1 MKLKN
6 KINIIC
12 KYISPYVIFES
23 LIMNKIS
30 TALVVLLFLLAFSF
44 RFQNT
49 EMGNT
54 RSGEPL
60 YKDVSLTNLPL
71 AVVSGPGMD
80 AEASDVDGDGDL
92 DIIIAQEYQPN
103 KLLLNNGAGIF
114 TDGTIGRLPQKNLDH
129 EDIAVAD
136 MDSDGDLDLAF
147 AVEDH
152 AIHELCFNNGNGTFR
167 DKSNVLPNSIANS
180 VLAAD
185 VNNDSLPDLIFGNAG
200 PSDTPAQNFIL
211 INNGDSTF
219 TNETSTRLP
228 VILDITQ
235 DIKLADIDGDNDDDM
250 IVGNEDGN
258 KIYINNG
265 SGIFAD
271 ETTARLPLTGTEET
285 RKVTLGDVDNDGD
298 LDIFFANVQFRA
310 NRLRQD
316 RLLTNNGSGFF
327 TDVTATNIP
336 VDNEHTTE
344 GIFVDVD
351 LDGDLDLITTNI
363 FTNRPVKVFL
373 NDSTGIFEERTSEV
387 LPAGVQ
393 GEGIGIKAADFNG
406 DSLLD
411 LYIVNRGQQDK
422 LLLRVDTAAI
432 GINQLGTEVPSRFA
446 MHQNFPNPF
455 NPATNIRFEIPKAGY
470 VNISVFDVT
479 GKLVKVL
486 AEQNVSA
493 GIYNVKWDASS
504 QPSGVYFYRLQSGR
518 FTQSKKMILTK

>member
-1 MKLKN
+1 MLFLKH
-6 KINIIC
+6 
-12 KYISPYVIFES
+12 
-23 LIMNKIS
+23 LIMNIKAI
-30 TALVVLLFLLAFSF
+30 ALLAAVVLIAVSF
-44 RFQNT
+44 RF
-49 EMGNT
+49 GNFEKQIT
-54 RSGEPL
+54 SGHNKTGTTIVAPL
-60 YKDVSLTNLPL
+60 YKDVSLTNLPI
-71 AVVSGPGMD
+71 AAVSGPGMD
-80 AEASDVDGDGDL
+80 GEAADVDGDGDL

-103 KLLLNNGAGIF
+103 KLLLNNGSGIF

-136 MDSDGDLDLAF
+136 LDKDGDLDLAF

-152 AIHELCFNNGNGTFR
+152 AIHELCLNNGNGTFR
-167 DKSNVLPNSIANS
+167 DKSSVLPSSIANS

-219 TNETSTRLP
+219 TNETATRLP
-228 VILDITQ
+228 AILDITQ
-235 DIKLADIDGDNDDDM
+235 DIKLADIDGDGDDDM
-250 IVGNEDGN
+250 VVGNEDGN

-265 SGIFAD
+265 SGVFTD
-271 ETTARLPLTGTEET
+271 ETSARLPLTGTEET
-285 RKVTLGDVDNDGD
+285 RKVTLGDVDGDND

-316 RLLTNNGSGFF
+316 RLLLNDGSGVF

-344 GIFVDVD
+344 GIFIDVD

-363 FTNRPVKVFL
+363 FNNRPVKVFL
-373 NDSTGIFEERTSEV
+373 NDSNGIFEERTSEV

-422 LLLRVDTAAI
+422 LLIRNDTATI
-432 GINQLGTEVPSRFA
+432 GINQIGNEVPSKFSLY
-446 MHQNFPNPF
+446 QNYPNPF
-455 NPATNIRFEIPKAGY
+455 NPATNIKFEIPKTGY
-470 VNISVFDVT
+470 VNITVFDIT
-479 GKLVKVL
+479 GKFIAVL
-486 AEQNVSA
+486 LNRNLNAGVYSA
-493 GIYNVKWDASS
+493 DWNASSHPSGIYFYKLETPSFS
-504 QPSGVYFYRLQSGR
+504 Q
-518 FTQSKKMILTK
+518 TKKMVLIK